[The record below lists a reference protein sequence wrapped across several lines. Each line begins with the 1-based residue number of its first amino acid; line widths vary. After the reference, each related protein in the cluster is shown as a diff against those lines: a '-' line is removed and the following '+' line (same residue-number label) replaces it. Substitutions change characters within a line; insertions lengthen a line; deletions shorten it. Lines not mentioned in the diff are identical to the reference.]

1 FAPFVELHRESLR
14 RAGHDPAKIPVGI
27 NSHGYIA
34 EDSQKAA
41 DEAFG
46 PYKEVM
52 DKIGR
57 ERGWPPSNRAQ
68 FDAGRTLR
76 GAYFIG
82 SPEQVIEKILFQH
95 EIFHH
100 QRFLIQ
106 FSVGS
111 LPHPGIMKS
120 IELFGTKVAPAVR
133 KALAVKDGPA
143 AVQAAE

>member
-1 FAPFVELHRESLR
+1 
-14 RAGHDPAKIPVGI
+14 
-27 NSHGYIA
+27 
-34 EDSQKAA
+34 
-41 DEAFG
+41 
-46 PYKEVM
+46 M

-57 ERGWPPSNRAQ
+57 ERGWPPQTRAQ
-68 FDAGRTLR
+68 FDAGTKLR

-120 IELFGTKVAPAVR
+120 IELYGTKVAPAVR
-133 KALAVKDGPA
+133 KALGDKAETAEPKAA
-143 AVQAAE
+143 AVH